1 MGKSCEVILEKILE
15 NTIIMWHQTTSCRI
29 SLWRKYYTYH
39 QNNEHNTSHYMDLK
53 HKIQD
58 HIDDELIKIKN
69 TNESSSEDS
78 TLRKD

>member
-1 MGKSCEVILEKILE
+1 
-15 NTIIMWHQTTSCRI
+15 
-29 SLWRKYYTYH
+29 
-39 QNNEHNTSHYMDLK
+39 MDLK

-58 HIDDELIKIKN
+58 HIDDELIKVEN

>member
-1 MGKSCEVILEKILE
+1 M
-15 NTIIMWHQTTSCRI
+15 N
-29 SLWRKYYTYH
+29 
-39 QNNEHNTSHYMDLK
+39 LK

-78 TLRKD
+78 TLRKDYTNENMSC